1 VSVHPAAFRGFAN
14 PVDPSPAE
22 LRAWAYNPDSVVA
35 HNMPPEWD
43 LLVAGDPLVNTLME
57 LALDRSCPA
66 RRFALHC
73 LYIYA
78 ADAIRTKFRAHPKR
92 RLRRLVEKAEDE
104 GDELLVLWA
113 HNTRMLLAM
122 PELFDYRDWCEGG
135 LVRQPRRLRAQTG
148 SSAPAGMSAPAAP
161 LGMSAPVGPHGGHLS
176 MPGPIA
182 ALPAGPGI
190 PGPRFGRD

>member
-1 VSVHPAAFRGFAN
+1 VGTGVTVHPAAFRGFAN
-14 PVDPSPAE
+14 PVDPTPAE
-22 LRAWAYNPDSVVA
+22 LRAWAFHPDSVTA
-35 HNMPPEWD
+35 QDMPPEWD
-43 LLVAGDPLVNTLME
+43 LLVAGDPLVNTLLE

-92 RLRRLVEKAEDE
+92 RLRRLVERAEDE

-122 PELFDYRDWCEGG
+122 PELFEYRDWCEGG
-135 LVRQPRRLRAQTG
+135 LVRQPRRLRAPGPG
-148 SSAPAGMSAPAAP
+148 SSGAGAANGTAAGNGAGLP
-161 LGMSAPVGPHGGHLS
+161 
-176 MPGPIA
+176 
-182 ALPAGPGI
+182 ALPAGSGLPL
-190 PGPRFGRD
+190 PRFPRD